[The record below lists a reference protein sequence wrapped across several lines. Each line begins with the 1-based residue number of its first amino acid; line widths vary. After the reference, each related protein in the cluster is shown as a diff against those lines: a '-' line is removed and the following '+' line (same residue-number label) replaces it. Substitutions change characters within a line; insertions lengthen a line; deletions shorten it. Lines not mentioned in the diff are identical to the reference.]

1 MLKRQTGNLLVKV
14 ASFFKQQNS
23 QAYFVGGFVRDWLLG
38 RETADVDIA
47 VAGDALKVAQKVAT
61 VLKGKY
67 VVLDEANRVARV
79 VVTEEGERWHLDF
92 SSFPVRIEEDLAR
105 RDFTINAIAVEIDQW
120 SQTVDDSILIDS
132 YGGRGDLREGR
143 IRAVSDDIFK
153 ADAVRLLRAA
163 RLAAELGFTIDSQT
177 EALIRRHCQLI
188 ATVPGERVREELL
201 RLLALPVAGDF
212 MDYMDKLGLLT
223 HIIPELTESKGVKQP
238 KEHFWDVF
246 DHSIE
251 TVRTVEYLLRERDWR
266 YGKESLLAM
275 APWSEAL
282 REHFTQEVSKDS
294 YRKMMLKLAG
304 LLHDIAKPKTKT
316 IDDKRKMH
324 FLGHAKEGAAIAST
338 VLERLRF
345 SGKEVELV
353 ETLVYHHLR
362 PVQMTSKELPT
373 HRAIYRYFR
382 DTEGAGIDIL
392 FLALADYLATHG
404 PNLDLAEWRSHCQLI
419 GYILGEYFREK
430 VVPLPRLLNGH
441 DLMKTFGLTPGK
453 KIGRLLEAVREAQA
467 AGEIATREEALALVH
482 RVLSQK
488 EISLEKV
495 K

>member
-1 MLKRQTGNLLVKV
+1 MLKRQTGDLLVEV
-14 ASFFKQQNS
+14 ASFLKQQNS

-38 RETADVDIA
+38 KETADVDIA
-47 VAGDALKVAQKVAT
+47 VAGDALKVAQKVAAAIR
-61 VLKGKY
+61 GRY

-79 VVTEEGERWHLDF
+79 VVTEEGWRWHLDF

-105 RDFTINAIAVEIDQW
+105 RDFTINAIAVEINQW
-120 SQTVDDSILIDS
+120 SQTVDDSILIDP
-132 YGGRGDLREGR
+132 YGGRGDVKEGR

-153 ADAVRLLRAA
+153 ADAARLLRAV
-163 RLAAELGFTIDSQT
+163 RLAAELEFTIDSQT
-177 EALIRRHCQLI
+177 EALIRDYCELI
-188 ATVPGERVREELL
+188 AQVPGERVREELL

-212 MDYMDKLGLLT
+212 MDYMDKLGLLAP
-223 HIIPELTESKGVKQP
+223 IIPELTESKGVKQP

-266 YGKESLLAM
+266 HGRENLLAM

-282 REHFTQEVSKDS
+282 GEYFTQEVSKDS
-294 YRKMMLKLAG
+294 HRKMMLKFAG
-304 LLHDIAKPKTKT
+304 LLHDVAKPKTKT
-316 IDDKRKMH
+316 IDDKGKMH
-324 FLGHAKEGAAIAST
+324 FLGHAKEGAAIASAI
-338 VLERLRF
+338 LERLRF

-362 PVQMTSKELPT
+362 PVQMASRELPT

-392 FLALADYLATHG
+392 FLALADYLATQG

-430 VVPLPRLLNGH
+430 VVPLPRLVNGH
-441 DLMKTFGLTPGK
+441 GLMKTFGLTPGK
-453 KIGRLLEAVREAQA
+453 RIGRLLEAVREAQA
-467 AGEIATREEALALVH
+467 AGEIATREEAIALVQ
-482 RVLSQK
+482 RMLSQE
-488 EISLEKV
+488 EINLERV